1 VPIEVIRTAG
11 KYDPTAPLRIGH
23 ALSRHHVRVVHVH
36 GYKASILG
44 GVAAKLGGRTLVK
57 TEHGRP
63 EPFTGWGQLKMKMN
77 FWMEG
82 AISQRLVDS
91 VIFVSKD
98 IQEALK
104 GRYPKTPQTVIYN
117 AIRPRDAVAADGA
130 PRLEPEGVSR
140 IGIVGRLTPI
150 KGHDVLLR
158 ALGRLGPRSGPEL
171 YLYVFGEGHLES
183 ALRARCTELRIEDR
197 VAFMGF
203 REGIHGYLS
212 QLDIL
217 AMPSFHE
224 GIPYAALEAMNLGV
238 ALVASDVGGLGE
250 ILENEVD
257 ALLVPPGDE
266 EALAGAIER
275 LASDAALRTRL
286 GRAAQAKVNDRF
298 LAPHMVDRYLEVY
311 RQAVRA

>member
-1 VPIEVIRTAG
+1 VIHSAG
-11 KYDPTAPLRIGH
+11 KYDPTAPFRIGH
-23 ALSRHHVRVVHVH
+23 ALRQHHVRVVHVH

-44 GVAAKLGGRTLVK
+44 GVAAKFGGRKLVK

-63 EPFTGWGQLKMKMN
+63 EPFTGWGRLKMKMN

-91 VIFVSKD
+91 VIFVSRD
-98 IQEALK
+98 IQKSLK
-104 GRYPKTPQTVIYN
+104 GHYPKTPQTVIYN
-117 AIRPRDAVAADGA
+117 AIRPRDAVAADSVS
-130 PRLEPEGVSR
+130 RLEPEGVFR

-158 ALGRLGPRSGPEL
+158 ALGRLEPKSGRKL
-171 YLYVFGEGHLES
+171 HLYVFGEGHLEA
-183 ALRARCTELRIEDR
+183 ALRARSREQRIEDR
-197 VAFMGF
+197 VSFMGF
-203 REGIHGYLS
+203 REGIHGYLR

-224 GIPYAALEAMNLGV
+224 GIPYAALEAMNLGIP
-238 ALVASDVGGLGE
+238 LVASDVGGLGE

-275 LASDAALRTRL
+275 IASDAALRMRL
-286 GRAAQAKVNDRF
+286 GRAAQTKVNDRF

-311 RQAVRA
+311 RQAVTRA